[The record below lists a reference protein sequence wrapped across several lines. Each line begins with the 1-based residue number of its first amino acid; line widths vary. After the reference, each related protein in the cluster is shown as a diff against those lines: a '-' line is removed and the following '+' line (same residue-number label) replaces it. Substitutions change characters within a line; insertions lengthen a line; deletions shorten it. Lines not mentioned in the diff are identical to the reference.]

1 MSSTPSLLL
10 SPSIPTEIH
19 LCIADFLPAHS
30 LVALTLTCKRL
41 LRIFGT
47 YHHTSLRTTPT
58 SLAAF
63 LCLYERD
70 LPEYYYLDHLLRRR
84 IPGSTPTHN
93 ALAYPTRP
101 AYVTEYDYTIT
112 FPHLLL
118 ALNREL
124 HGAPHGLDM
133 SAFVHS
139 TTTTLVLQTDAAN
152 TYPLSVAI
160 EPKIVADRFLLRT
173 TYSISASPAT
183 TLRFASLSALDLRI
197 CRHSSTTE
205 RSSPW
210 YDDSLAQSLGA
221 RKWTDEDGDEGDEDM
236 NELFGIAEA
245 RTVYTGTCS
254 FCMMDWRV
262 EKEENGFVIT
272 TWMHLGGREEGNFA
286 WSGWRAVVGKGR
298 GREHECC
305 VLAYR
310 IGTVRDAFEFGEAKA
325 LLDVEELRA

>member
-1 MSSTPSLLL
+1 MSSTPSPLL

-63 LCLYERD
+63 LRLYERD
-70 LPEYYYLDHLLRRR
+70 LPEYYYLDHLLHRR

-93 ALAYPTRP
+93 ALVYPMRP
-101 AYVTEYDYTIT
+101 AYTTSYNYTIT

-124 HGAPHGLDM
+124 YGAPHGLDL
-133 SAFVHS
+133 SCFSHS
-139 TTTTLVLQTDAAN
+139 TSTTLVSQTDAAD
-152 TYPLSVAI
+152 TYPVAVTMT
-160 EPKIVADRFLLRT
+160 PKIVTDRFLLRT
-173 TYSISASPAT
+173 TYSISPSEDAA
-183 TLRFASLSALDLRI
+183 LRFAPLSALDLRI

-210 YDDSLAQSLGA
+210 YDNSLAQTLGA
-221 RKWTDEDGDEGDEDM
+221 RKWIDEEGDEDI
-236 NELFGIAEA
+236 NELFGLEDA

-262 EKEENGFVIT
+262 ENEGKGIVIT
-272 TWMHLGGREEGNFA
+272 TWMHLGGREERTVV
-286 WSGWRAVVGKGR
+286 WSAWRAAVGKR
-298 GREHECC
+298 GERDHEC
-305 VLAYR
+305 R
-310 IGTVRDAFEFGEAKA
+310 ILRYNMGVVRDAFDCGEAEVEA
-325 LLDVEELRA
+325 LLDAEERRP